1 MDERQYSAA
10 CERNRGP
17 ILEVLREEVRSG
29 ARVLEVASGTGMHA
43 VWFSRALPVA
53 LWQPTDPVQESLVSI
68 DAWRASD
75 GDERLLPP
83 LQLDVHSAE
92 WPAGEWDVVYVA
104 NMIHIAPASATSALL
119 HGASRALSAGG
130 RLIVYGPFGE
140 GGWMAQGNIAF
151 HQDLQRRNPEWG
163 VRELEWVQEQAAEA
177 GLALI
182 RAVAMPAN
190 NLTLVFERAA
200 D

>member
-1 MDERQYSAA
+1 
-10 CERNRGP
+10 
-17 ILEVLREEVRSG
+17 
-29 ARVLEVASGTGMHA
+29 
-43 VWFSRALPVA
+43 
-53 LWQPTDPVQESLVSI
+53 
-68 DAWRASD
+68 
-75 GDERLLPP
+75 
-83 LQLDVHSAE
+83 
-92 WPAGEWDVVYVA
+92 
-104 NMIHIAPASATSALL
+104 
-119 HGASRALSAGG
+119 
-130 RLIVYGPFGE
+130 
-140 GGWMAQGNIAF
+140 MAQGNIAF